1 MRPQCR
7 CCCRTSMSPSAVDLP
22 NATPR
27 ACLRPPG
34 TLGCRNS
41 RAQPTT
47 RAAERRQTGLAA
59 RVQPALPAP
68 RHAPQRAGGV
78 VASHRALD
86 SAILLIEG
94 ARTMLAAS
102 ARVPSVSPRSFRSIT
117 SRKLGCRAQTGAHRG
132 IDALHR
138 VQISVSPP
146 AAEAIGSPC
155 PSPSVLCFQSFLP
168 QNFSNNSYT
177 AIVGPRRSG
186 SPRRLGVRKPAAR
199 PRLAEPAG
207 VWFDSCIGQHFH
219 RFDLQRWSFSLPVP
233 GSREPES
240 RIVFTRFTD

>member
-1 MRPQCR
+1 MAERAAKTSLRAEGTGLATAASKMARMRPQCR

-132 IDALHR
+132 IDGALHR
-138 VQISVSPP
+138 VQI
-146 AAEAIGSPC
+146 
-155 PSPSVLCFQSFLP
+155 L
-168 QNFSNNSYT
+168 
-177 AIVGPRRSG
+177 
-186 SPRRLGVRKPAAR
+186 SPRRRSDHPVR
-199 PRLAEPAG
+199 L
-207 VWFDSCIGQHFH
+207 
-219 RFDLQRWSFSLPVP
+219 LQCCVFSLFYPKTFPIVHILLLW
-233 GSREPES
+233 GRGAPE
-240 RIVFTRFTD
+240 ILGA